1 MKKDSYIKLLAFALI
16 TTSIYSCSFFK
27 ELTSND
33 LETETEEDFIFEEIS
48 GETHQPIKKQ
58 PVESQPTEKTTTKSK
73 IDITLCDKDNE
84 KLYAAIE
91 KWYGTPY
98 KGGGCTKEGVDCS
111 CFTINIY
118 QEVYNITLNRRAMDM
133 VQNIKLID
141 RKDLVEG
148 DLVFFTNSKGRINH
162 VGIYLKENM
171 FAHAS
176 SSKGVIVSKLTEKY
190 WDSRFYKGGRHNDV
204 STKWR

>member
-1 MKKDSYIKLLAFALI
+1 MKKESYIKVLAIALI
-16 TTSIYSCSFFK
+16 TTSVYSCSFFK
-27 ELTSND
+27 ELTNND
-33 LETETEEDFIFEEIS
+33 IETETEEDFIFEEILS
-48 GETHQPIKKQ
+48 ETHQPIKKLPSENQ
-58 PVESQPTEKTTTKSK
+58 PAEKPTNKSK
-73 IDITLCDKDNE
+73 MNIPLCDKDNE

-91 KWYGTPY
+91 QWYGTPY

-111 CFTINIY
+111 CFTINIF
-118 QEVYNITLNRRAMDM
+118 QEVYNIKLNRRAMDM

-190 WDSRFYKGGRHNDV
+190 WDKRFYKGGRHNDV

>member
-1 MKKDSYIKLLAFALI
+1 MKKESYIKLLVIALI
-16 TTSIYSCSFFK
+16 ATSIYSCSFFK

-33 LETETEEDFIFEEIS
+33 IETETEDDFIFEEIS
-48 GETHQPIKKQ
+48 GNTHQPIKKQ
-58 PVESQPTEKTTTKSK
+58 PSKTTTNKSK

-84 KLYAAIE
+84 KLYSAIE

-118 QEVYNITLNRRAMDM
+118 QEVYNIKLNRRAMDM

-141 RKDLVEG
+141 RKDLIEG
-148 DLVFFTNSKGRINH
+148 DLVFFRNSKGRINH
-162 VGIYLKENM
+162 VGIYLKEDM
-171 FAHAS
+171 FVHAS
-176 SSKGVIVSKLTEKY
+176 SSKGVTVSKLTEKY
-190 WDSRFYKGGRHNDV
+190 WDTRFYKGGRHNDV
-204 STKWR
+204 NTKWR